1 MADAHGSY
9 IHASAAALTTTAS
22 IFRRESWY
30 DAKIRSLHKRKKPGI
45 GLYVRKGS
53 GLPDFADSSD
63 WIFSGTAEQDLL
75 PSSVVE
81 GVETNGHAFR
91 NMG

>member
-1 MADAHGSY
+1 MDPISMPP
-9 IHASAAALTTTAS
+9 
-22 IFRRESWY
+22 RR
-30 DAKIRSLHKRKKPGI
+30 RSLRLPPFLGGKVGTMPKYDLYINEKKPGI

-53 GLPDFADSSD
+53 GLPDFADFSD

>member
-9 IHASAAALTTTAS
+9 IAAALIMTAS

-53 GLPDFADSSD
+53 GLPDFADPSD

>member
-1 MADAHGSY
+1 MVRCQNTISY
-9 IHASAAALTTTAS
+9 IN
-22 IFRRESWY
+22 E
-30 DAKIRSLHKRKKPGI
+30 KKPGI

-53 GLPDFADSSD
+53 GLPDFADPSD

>member
-1 MADAHGSY
+1 MPP
-9 IHASAAALTTTAS
+9 
-22 IFRRESWY
+22 RR
-30 DAKIRSLHKRKKPGI
+30 RSLWLPPFSGENVGTMQKYDLYIDEKKPGI
-45 GLYVRKGS
+45 GLYVRTGS
-53 GLPDFADSSD
+53 GLPDFADPSD
-63 WIFSGTAEQDLL
+63 WIFSGSAEQDLL